1 MLHFRLLLII
11 MILTPSFVCAGSV
24 NEQVASRDKAATE
37 FYHQYLSR
45 LANENISVF
54 YSECS
59 LQEGGKAGIIIPIGK
74 AQGLYTEITKYKTVI
89 NTANLTFKE
98 GKWNTEVAQ
107 GGVYTISRVN
117 NLIEEILG
125 KSFYII
131 SSDNLSN
138 IIDSIPERTCVDKEP

>member
-1 MLHFRLLLII
+1 MLHFRLLLIL
-11 MILTPSFVCAGSV
+11 MILTPSLACAGSV

-45 LANENISVF
+45 LANEHISVF

-74 AQGLYTEITKYKTVI
+74 AEGLYAEITKYKTVS

-98 GKWNTEVAQ
+98 GKWNSEVAQ
-107 GGVYTISRVN
+107 GGLYTISRVN
-117 NLIEEILG
+117 KN
-125 KSFYII
+125 
-131 SSDNLSN
+131 
-138 IIDSIPERTCVDKEP
+138 